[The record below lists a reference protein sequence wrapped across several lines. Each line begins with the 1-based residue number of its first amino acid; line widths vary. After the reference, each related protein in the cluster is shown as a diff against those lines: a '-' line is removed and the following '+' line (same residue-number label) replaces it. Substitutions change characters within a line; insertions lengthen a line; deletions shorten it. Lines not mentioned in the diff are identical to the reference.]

1 MIEEVCAIGSGMVI
15 KIFNTGTNQSEQMLV
30 INILLVVAGEGKP
43 CTGAT
48 EEKPAV

>member
-30 INILLVVAGEGKP
+30 INIQSGSAG
-43 CTGAT
+43 CSR
-48 EEKPAV
+48 